1 LHLDDIL
8 KLMKCFYKLIENGN
22 SVLIIEHNLHVIAS
36 SDWIIDLGP
45 GAGEK
50 GGLVVATG
58 TPEDVMKVKESL
70 TGKALIKFFD
80 RWK

>member
-1 LHLDDIL
+1 
-8 KLMKCFYKLIENGN
+8 MKCFYKLIENGN